1 MVDRGLLY
9 KEWKQHQALLLA
21 IFFLLFLSTPLSI
34 ISEYF
39 SYQGC
44 LNNDNWNPR
53 DCEFYLN
60 YETGGSLQFFW
71 APGVL
76 LAVAQLG
83 IARSKG
89 LLDFTLSLPYSR
101 GRVFNTKFW
110 MGSTMIVGAQ
120 LLGYLLSKLLI
131 IFLKPGSVEFFD
143 HFMIGSMIISFM
155 AYALVMAAGAL
166 TGNIFAQLLTSF
178 TVTILPFLIL
188 VLPALNL
195 RVIIGRDLFWDRL
208 PIVDSTIFQYMI
220 PIIYV
225 NPVWVMKSKYILLI
239 PAAMS
244 IVFYGI
250 GYISFVKHASERS
263 GSFFLW
269 KQLDRPIQVFVIIA
283 GILSFG
289 YFGYGAS
296 ESMIG
301 YVFGMI
307 LGAVIGF
314 FISYFAIYKKMKHL

>member
-1 MVDRGLLY
+1 MVDRGLIY

-53 DCEFYLN
+53 DCQFYLN
-60 YETGGSLQFFW
+60 YQSGGSLQFFW
-71 APGVL
+71 APGVF

-83 IARSKG
+83 LERSRG

-101 GRVFNTKFW
+101 GQVFHTKFW
-110 MGSTMIVGAQ
+110 MGGTVLVGAQ

-131 IFLKPGSVEFFD
+131 ILLKPGSVEFFD
-143 HFMIGSMIISFM
+143 HFMIGSMIISLM
-155 AYALVMAAGAL
+155 AYSLVMAAGAL
-166 TGNIFAQLLTSF
+166 TGNLFAQLLTSF
-178 TVTILPFLIL
+178 TVTILPFLI
-188 VLPALNL
+188 VVIPALNL
-195 RVIIGRDLFWDRL
+195 RAIIGRELFWDQL
-208 PIVDSTIFQYMI
+208 PIIDSQIFQYMI

-225 NPVWVMKSKYILLI
+225 NPVWVTDSKYILLI
-239 PAAMS
+239 PAAMG
-244 IVFYGI
+244 ILFYVI
-250 GYISFVKHASERS
+250 GYISFVKHPSERS

-269 KQLDRPIQVFVIIA
+269 KQLDRPIHIFVIIA
-283 GILSFG
+283 SILSFG

-301 YVFGMI
+301 YVLGMI

-314 FISYFAIYKKMKHL
+314 FISYFAIYKKMKH